1 MVEARILLGIH
12 FRFADVVARTQGT
25 QVANWTFSHALRPVK
40 NQAHGVKPE
49 RMRGRLSTIGDGMDE
64 RLDRAIPLMARGI
77 GAKWWTSAVRMVT
90 GGQATR
96 YVLLHLTNSDD
107 GRDLMKECAWSV
119 SPAGGFMVRR
129 SDNPD
134 QQFLLKPEPHLRP
147 LRDWI
152 LSRLSRRP
160 ERWQDLHAAVRPEWW
175 LLKHVNELV
184 RELKKE
190 GTITAAP
197 VPGRKF
203 GAAANP
209 LLRLSKPTT

>member
-1 MVEARILLGIH
+1 MWRELDMLVQQRPAPGTTHAQTLDDIFGSGSW
-12 FRFADVVARTQGT
+12 RTE
-25 QVANWTFSHALRPVK
+25 V
-40 NQAHGVKPE
+40 
-49 RMRGRLSTIGDGMDE
+49 IGDGMDE
-64 RLDRAIPLMARGI
+64 RLNRAIPLMARGI
-77 GAKWWTSAVRMVT
+77 GAKWWTSSVRMVT

-119 SPAGGFMVRR
+119 SPAGGFIVRR

-134 QQFLLKPEPHLRP
+134 QQFLIRPEPDLRP
-147 LRDWI
+147 LRNWI
-152 LSRLSRRP
+152 LGRLSQRP

-175 LLKHVNELV
+175 LPKHVNEVV
-184 RELKKE
+184 RDLKKD
-190 GTITAAP
+190 GIITADA

-209 LLRLSKPTT
+209 LLRLARSGGGASPE